1 MGGQSSCS
9 DVPPPTVVG
18 ADACVETGA
27 DTLAWAGLEAAGSIS
42 AAGPMLGAGVAS
54 GLVSDCGAGISSSE
68 SSAACSASDCDW
80 SSVAGSAVAGT
91 PVTGSAASRGDS
103 SCTGCTGPSGVISV
117 ATSVAGSAASSVA
130 SSVVKSFVG
139 SASGAWAV
147 GAARH
152 AACSVVGAE
161 EVWDGTA
168 KPGSETCCF
177 IVPIIPCRQY
187 GKGADSRPDPKNFAL
202 SAWQAGPPAQ

>member
-1 MGGQSSCS
+1 
-9 DVPPPTVVG
+9 
-18 ADACVETGA
+18 
-27 DTLAWAGLEAAGSIS
+27 
-42 AAGPMLGAGVAS
+42 MLGAGAVF

-68 SSAACSASDCDW
+68 SSAACAASDCAW
-80 SSVAGSAVAGT
+80 SAVAGSAVAGAV
-91 PVTGSAASRGDS
+91 VTGVVVAGSAVAGSAVTGAAASWGDS

-117 ATSVAGSAASSVA
+117 ATSVAGSAASSA
-130 SSVVKSFVG
+130 VKSFVG

-147 GAARH
+147 GAARP

-187 GKGADSRPDPKNFAL
+187 EKGADTRPDPKIFVL